1 MGGIRLYA
9 LYRVFTG
16 NCGKVTY
23 YISGSIAHKFMK
35 LLYLD
40 YLSWTFITTHF
51 QYHSRSFDIRNASKK
66 KSDIFTNKIFE
77 L

>member
-23 YISGSIAHKFMK
+23 YISGSITHKFLK
-35 LLYLD
+35 VFCLD
-40 YLSWTFITTHF
+40 HRSWTYIASNF
-51 QYHSRSFDIRNASKK
+51 QYNSRSFDIRNAS
-66 KSDIFTNKIFE
+66 
-77 L
+77 

>member
-1 MGGIRLYA
+1 MKILEEELDEIDQ

-23 YISGSIAHKFMK
+23 YNSGSITYKFLK
-35 LLYLD
+35 FLYLD
-40 YLSWTFITTHF
+40 YYSWTYITTNF
-51 QYHSRSFDIRNASKK
+51 QYHSRSFDIRNAY
-66 KSDIFTNKIFE
+66 NKTFK